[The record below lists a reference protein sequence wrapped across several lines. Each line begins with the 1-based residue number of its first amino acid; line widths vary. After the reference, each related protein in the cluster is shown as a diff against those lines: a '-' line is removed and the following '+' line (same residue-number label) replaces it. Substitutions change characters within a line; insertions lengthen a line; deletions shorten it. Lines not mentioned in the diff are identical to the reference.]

1 MRIAREVHDITAHSL
16 SAVSIQLAAAERLVE
31 RDPQMAKEAVST
43 ARATAKAALD
53 DIRSM
58 IGVLRHG
65 DDAAETMPA
74 AGTNQVDELE
84 SYLRGAGLDVTLDM
98 AAYDRARVPAHVDMA
113 LFTVA
118 REACT
123 NAVRH
128 ARAQRVSLRFAVE
141 DGAATLSVIDDG
153 AGCGAAAQPADMA
166 APSCRGRP
174 MARPR
179 RGGHGR
185 AHPRARRVVLGRR
198 WRKRR
203 VLRAREHPASR
214 NGGIAN
220 GTDARRRR
228 RGKRILAGGQP
239 GNPANSAGPAN
250 PATPASESGT
260 SPQAANPASIAS
272 TLLQAAGAKRPVRVL
287 VVDDQDL
294 VRSGFRMILSSYDGI
309 EVVGEARD
317 GDQAVQLAERLRPD
331 VVLMDIRMPRV
342 NGIDATRAIRSNA
355 ALQDVQVLILTTF
368 DLDEYVYDAL
378 SAGAGGFL
386 LKDAEPDEIASAVR
400 VVAAGE
406 ALIEPSI
413 TRRLIETFVAARPGV
428 PAGAAA
434 RGIDQLTD
442 REREIL
448 TLVARGLNNDQIGER
463 LFISPATVK
472 THLARIMAKLDAHD
486 RAQLVVRAYESGLV
500 KPGVM

>member
-1 MRIAREVHDITAHSL
+1 ME
-16 SAVSIQLAAAERLVE
+16 Q
-31 RDPQMAKEAVST
+31 
-43 ARATAKAALD
+43 
-53 DIRSM
+53 
-58 IGVLRHG
+58 
-65 DDAAETMPA
+65 
-74 AGTNQVDELE
+74 
-84 SYLRGAGLDVTLDM
+84 TLDG
-98 AAYDRARVPAHVDMA
+98 
-113 LFTVA
+113 
-118 REACT
+118 E
-123 NAVRH
+123 
-128 ARAQRVSLRFAVE
+128 
-141 DGAATLSVIDDG
+141 GAAS
-153 AGCGAAAQPADMA
+153 ASSQAAN
-166 APSCRGRP
+166 
-174 MARPR
+174 
-179 RGGHGR
+179 
-185 AHPRARRVVLGRR
+185 
-198 WRKRR
+198 
-203 VLRAREHPASR
+203 PASM
-214 NGGIAN
+214 AS
-220 GTDARRRR
+220 TPSQA
-228 RGKRILAGGQP
+228 AT
-239 GNPANSAGPAN
+239 

-260 SPQAANPASIAS
+260 SPQAADPASIAS

-287 VVDDQDL
+287 VADDQDL

>member
-1 MRIAREVHDITAHSL
+1 ME
-16 SAVSIQLAAAERLVE
+16 Q
-31 RDPQMAKEAVST
+31 
-43 ARATAKAALD
+43 
-53 DIRSM
+53 
-58 IGVLRHG
+58 
-65 DDAAETMPA
+65 
-74 AGTNQVDELE
+74 
-84 SYLRGAGLDVTLDM
+84 TLDG
-98 AAYDRARVPAHVDMA
+98 
-113 LFTVA
+113 
-118 REACT
+118 E
-123 NAVRH
+123 
-128 ARAQRVSLRFAVE
+128 
-141 DGAATLSVIDDG
+141 GAANASSQ
-153 AGCGAAAQPADMA
+153 AA
-166 APSCRGRP
+166 
-174 MARPR
+174 
-179 RGGHGR
+179 
-185 AHPRARRVVLGRR
+185 
-198 WRKRR
+198 
-203 VLRAREHPASR
+203 
-214 NGGIAN
+214 N
-220 GTDARRRR
+220 
-228 RGKRILAGGQP
+228 LAT
-239 GNPANSAGPAN
+239 PANSAGPAN

-260 SPQAANPASIAS
+260 SPQAANPASIVS

-287 VVDDQDL
+287 VADDQDL

>member
-1 MRIAREVHDITAHSL
+1 ME
-16 SAVSIQLAAAERLVE
+16 Q
-31 RDPQMAKEAVST
+31 
-43 ARATAKAALD
+43 
-53 DIRSM
+53 
-58 IGVLRHG
+58 
-65 DDAAETMPA
+65 
-74 AGTNQVDELE
+74 
-84 SYLRGAGLDVTLDM
+84 TLDG
-98 AAYDRARVPAHVDMA
+98 
-113 LFTVA
+113 
-118 REACT
+118 E
-123 NAVRH
+123 
-128 ARAQRVSLRFAVE
+128 
-141 DGAATLSVIDDG
+141 GAANASSQ
-153 AGCGAAAQPADMA
+153 AA
-166 APSCRGRP
+166 
-174 MARPR
+174 
-179 RGGHGR
+179 
-185 AHPRARRVVLGRR
+185 
-198 WRKRR
+198 
-203 VLRAREHPASR
+203 
-214 NGGIAN
+214 N
-220 GTDARRRR
+220 
-228 RGKRILAGGQP
+228 LAT
-239 GNPANSAGPAN
+239 PANSAGPAN
-250 PATPASESGT
+250 PATPATPASESGT
-260 SPQAANPASIAS
+260 SPQAANPAGIAS

-287 VVDDQDL
+287 VADDQDL

-428 PAGAAA
+428 PAGDAA

>member
-1 MRIAREVHDITAHSL
+1 MEQTLDGEGAANAS
-16 SAVSIQLAAAERLVE
+16 SQAANLAGPANLANAAS
-31 RDPQMAKEAVST
+31 PAG
-43 ARATAKAALD
+43 AA
-53 DIRSM
+53 
-58 IGVLRHG
+58 
-65 DDAAETMPA
+65 DAA
-74 AGTNQVDELE
+74 
-84 SYLRGAGLDVTLDM
+84 S
-98 AAYDRARVPAHVDMA
+98 
-113 LFTVA
+113 
-118 REACT
+118 
-123 NAVRH
+123 
-128 ARAQRVSLRFAVE
+128 
-141 DGAATLSVIDDG
+141 
-153 AGCGAAAQPADMA
+153 
-166 APSCRGRP
+166 
-174 MARPR
+174 
-179 RGGHGR
+179 
-185 AHPRARRVVLGRR
+185 
-198 WRKRR
+198 
-203 VLRAREHPASR
+203 PAS
-214 NGGIAN
+214 ASSQ
-220 GTDARRRR
+220 A
-228 RGKRILAGGQP
+228 
-239 GNPANSAGPAN
+239 AN
-250 PATPASESGT
+250 PATPASEPGT
-260 SPQAANPASIAS
+260 SPQVAGAP
-272 TLLQAAGAKRPVRVL
+272 GAKRPVRVL
-287 VVDDQDL
+287 VADDQDL

-355 ALQDVQVLILTTF
+355 ALAGVQVLILTTF

-434 RGIDQLTD
+434 CGIDQLTD